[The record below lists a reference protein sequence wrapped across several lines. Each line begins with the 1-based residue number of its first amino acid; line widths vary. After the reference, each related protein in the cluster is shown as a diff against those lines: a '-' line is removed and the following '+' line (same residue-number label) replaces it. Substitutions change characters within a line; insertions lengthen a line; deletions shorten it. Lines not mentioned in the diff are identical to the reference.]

1 MGLFDESDSDDDDK
15 RPPSYTNLHG
25 GIEGSSGGI
34 EGKEEEEEDA
44 LDLYMKSLDDKG
56 LDNAPTSKNNNA
68 SGGGGGGGGGRLDV
82 EAEDEA
88 TSHWEIAT
96 KAPSKVNSTL
106 LPKHEH
112 DVSLQ
117 AQDNKSVNLH
127 GFVRA
132 GTTKA
137 QSSASQTNNIHNGM
151 NNNKDDNDDD
161 DDEFTNLSNK
171 VREHQV
177 QLLHTEIDPLDK
189 INHDTI
195 QYNTF
200 NRIFYKPSDTN
211 HGHAWRKEHDVI
223 CTPSYFDPILGFGEL
238 SSTNN
243 GSGSGV
249 FPEELIRT
257 IAQQGYDAPT
267 LVQSQT
273 LSVALS
279 GNDALITVS
288 FVTYVIYEC
297 LLHSSLCVTHIIC
310 VSMISFLGCHWI
322 RENCKLWLLPEIC
335 NCSCPRSLYTDF
347 LFSFFLKS
355 SPLFGP

>member
-1 MGLFDESDSDDDDK
+1 MGLFDESDSDEDDK
-15 RPPSYTNLHG
+15 RPPSYTNING

-34 EGKEEEEEDA
+34 EGKEEEEEEDA
-44 LDLYMKSLDDKG
+44 LDAYMKSIS
-56 LDNAPTSKNNNA
+56 NAPTEKNNNA
-68 SGGGGGGGGGRLDV
+68 SGGGGGRLDV

-96 KAPSKVNSTL
+96 KASSKVNATL

-117 AQDNKSVNLH
+117 AQDNGKGFTKSVNLH

-132 GTTKA
+132 GTIKA
-137 QSSASQTNNIHNGM
+137 QSSASQTINIHNGI
-151 NNNKDDNDDD
+151 NNNKDDDNDD
-161 DDEFTNLSNK
+161 DDEFTNLNK

-211 HGHAWRKEHDVI
+211 HGHAWRKEHDVV

-238 SSTNN
+238 SSTTTNN
-243 GSGSGV
+243 NGSGV

-297 LLHSSLCVTHIIC
+297 LLHFSLCVAFSYHS
-310 VSMISFLGCHWI
+310 VSIISF
-322 RENCKLWLLPEIC
+322 
-335 NCSCPRSLYTDF
+335 
-347 LFSFFLKS
+347 
-355 SPLFGP
+355 

>member
-1 MGLFDESDSDDDDK
+1 MGLFDESDSDEDDK
-15 RPPSYTNLHG
+15 RPPPYTN
-25 GIEGSSGGI
+25 IDGGI
-34 EGKEEEEEDA
+34 EGKEEEEEEEEEDA
-44 LDLYMKSLDDKG
+44 LDAYMKSIS
-56 LDNAPTSKNNNA
+56 NAPTEKNNNA
-68 SGGGGGGGGGRLDV
+68 SGGGGGRLDV

-96 KAPSKVNSTL
+96 KASSKVNATL

-117 AQDNKSVNLH
+117 AQDNGKGYTKSVNLH

-137 QSSASQTNNIHNGM
+137 QSSASQTNNIHNGI
-151 NNNKDDNDDD
+151 NNNKDD
-161 DDEFTNLSNK
+161 DDEFTNLNK

-211 HGHAWRKEHDVI
+211 HGHAWRKEHDVV

-238 SSTNN
+238 SSTTNN
-243 GSGSGV
+243 NNGSGV

-297 LLHSSLCVTHIIC
+297 LYILFVCYLYYMCIYDIV
-310 VSMISFLGCHWI
+310 FRLPLDQG
-322 RENCKLWLLPEIC
+322 KL
-335 NCSCPRSLYTDF
+335 
-347 LFSFFLKS
+347 
-355 SPLFGP
+355 